1 MVIQHFFDLIKLNL
15 IKMQAQ
21 KKAHEESLR
30 LHEEALAEKD
40 ILLKEQKAAL
50 ESLVDNHED
59 EVRKLKT
66 AQTGK
71 IIALKQKH
79 KQDKIDLEKQV
90 EEAKI
95 EAENNPAAAI
105 DIDEHLERML
115 QEFEQAEHTHAVQI
129 QDLEQSHESELNHLQ
144 DDQKAQLNK
153 LKRKQ
158 DITRDS
164 WTTRYLP
171 TDAVSWPKPN
181 SAHIPKLRPT
191 PSLVESK
198 SKTLLR
204 VLGNMPAYQ
213 KPEPVLTP
221 LDPKKVQIYYSSV
234 SGNAVVM
241 FYKRIFCSMN

>member
-1 MVIQHFFDLIKLNL
+1 M
-15 IKMQAQ
+15 
-21 KKAHEESLR
+21 
-30 LHEEALAEKD
+30 
-40 ILLKEQKAAL
+40 
-50 ESLVDNHED
+50 
-59 EVRKLKT
+59 
-66 AQTGK
+66 
-71 IIALKQKH
+71 KQKH
-79 KQDKIDLEKQV
+79 KQDKLDLEEQV
-90 EEAKI
+90 EQAKI
-95 EAENNPAAAI
+95 EAENNPAV

-115 QEFEQAEHTHAVQI
+115 HEFEQAEHTYAVQI

-144 DDQKAQLNK
+144 NDQQAQLNK

-158 DITRDS
+158 DLTRDS
-164 WTTRYLP
+164 WTSRYLP

-181 SAHIPKLRPT
+181 SANIPKLRPT

-234 SGNAVVM
+234 SGNAVVS
-241 FYKRIFCSMN
+241 YTGTHG

>member
-1 MVIQHFFDLIKLNL
+1 
-15 IKMQAQ
+15 
-21 KKAHEESLR
+21 
-30 LHEEALAEKD
+30 
-40 ILLKEQKAAL
+40 LLKEQKEAL
-50 ESLVDNHED
+50 ESLVNNHDD

-66 AQTGK
+66 IQSGK

-95 EAENNPAAAI
+95 EAEKNPAAAI

-153 LKRKQ
+153 LKRNQ
-158 DITRDS
+158 NITRDS

-181 SAHIPKLRPT
+181 STHIPKLRPT

-221 LDPKKVQIYYSSV
+221 LDPKKVQVYYSSV

-241 FYKRIFCSMN
+241 FSK